1 MTAHC
6 EWCPFPG
13 CDSCAY
19 KGWRRSEPAVIQT
32 PDTRGPWD
40 QREAEAAA
48 AGVTIYYQ
56 DDAVTLHHGDA
67 HFQAVMARQ
76 CYDPALW
83 TVFSRLSG
91 DGVGPAFR
99 SRREA
104 VIEAMRRFRK
114 HAARFDLA
122 PLHGKD
128 LACWC
133 RLDQPCHA
141 DVLLEL
147 ANKGAE

>member
-40 QREAEAAA
+40 QR
-48 AGVTIYYQ
+48 
-56 DDAVTLHHGDA
+56 
-67 HFQAVMARQ
+67 
-76 CYDPALW
+76 
-83 TVFSRLSG
+83 
-91 DGVGPAFR
+91 
-99 SRREA
+99 
-104 VIEAMRRFRK
+104 K
-114 HAARFDLA
+114 
-122 PLHGKD
+122 
-128 LACWC
+128 ACWC